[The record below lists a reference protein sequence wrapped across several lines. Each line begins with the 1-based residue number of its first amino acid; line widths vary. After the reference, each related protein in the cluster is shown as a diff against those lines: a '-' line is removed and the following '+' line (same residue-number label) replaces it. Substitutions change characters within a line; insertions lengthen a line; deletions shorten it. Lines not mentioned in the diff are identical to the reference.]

1 MKKIALIFG
10 ITGQD
15 GSYLAE
21 LLLNK
26 NYIVHGLKR
35 RTSILNT
42 SRIDHIYNDKKYK
55 NRFYLHYSDV
65 LDSLNI
71 NSLIGKILPD
81 EIYNLAAQSHVAIS
95 FNMPEYSS
103 DVDAMGTLRIL
114 EAIKNTKTSKKIKF
128 YQASSSEMFGN
139 SSSRKQNEST
149 IFDPQSPYACSKVF
163 SFHITKVYRN
173 AYNLFAS
180 NGILF
185 NHESERRGEN
195 FLPKKVVN
203 AAYRIKKGE
212 KIILEIGNLYSK
224 RDWGYA
230 PDYVEGIW
238 KILQTKKSDDFVL
251 ATGKTYTVKYFIEQ
265 TFKQLNISIK
275 WVGKGMNEKA
285 VNIKNNKILVKV
297 NKKYFRPLEVNYLQ
311 GDYSKAKKI
320 LKWQPKTNL
329 NKMIKN
335 MLSHE
340 EKKFKEN

>member
-21 LLLNK
+21 FLLKK

-42 SRIDHIYNDKKYK
+42 SRIDHIYNNKKYENK
-55 NRFYLHYSDV
+55 FYLHYSDI

-71 NSLIGKILPD
+71 NALIGNILPD
-81 EIYNLAAQSHVAIS
+81 EIYNLAAQSHVAVS

-114 EAIKNTKTSKKIKF
+114 EVIKNTKTSKKIKF

-139 SSSRKQNEST
+139 SSRKKQNENT
-149 IFDPQSPYACSKVF
+149 NFDPQSPYACSKVF
-163 SFHITKVYRN
+163 SFHITKVYRK
-173 AYNLFAS
+173 AFNLFAS

-195 FLPKKVVN
+195 FITKKVVN
-203 AAYRIKKGE
+203 AAYRISIGE
-212 KIILEIGNLYSK
+212 NIILQIGNLYSK

-238 KILQTKKSDDFVL
+238 KILQAKKPDDFVL
-251 ATGKTYTVKYFIEQ
+251 ATGKTYTVKYFIEK
-265 TFKQLNISIK
+265 TFKLLNINIK
-275 WVGKGMNEKA
+275 WVGNGVNEKA
-285 VNIKNNKILVKV
+285 INIKNNKTIVKV

-320 LKWQPKTNL
+320 LKWGPKTSL
-329 NKMIKN
+329 NEMIKI
-335 MLSHE
+335 MLTNE
-340 EKKFKEN
+340 AKNFKEK